1 MKNRGARAQSLARCR
16 ALQELAKIVSNGVQ
30 QHEIA
35 VECGVSKSTVTR
47 WFSRECEPSDENK
60 ATMKRK
66 WGIELS
72 WWAQPELLEAAA
84 SPPAEDLEKLK
95 NMSLRERARRYQQIV
110 DEALLEANLAT
121 ASPAKKMQ
129 MIREASRTM
138 ASLGKITGETRDLS
152 ESQIVKTAAWSRLC
166 TKVMTALAPWPEAL
180 LAFGHALRDLDL
192 EDR

>member
-1 MKNRGARAQSLARCR
+1 MKARGARAQTPARCR
-16 ALQELAKIVSNGVQ
+16 ALQELSKLVSDGLLY
-30 QHEIA
+30 HEIA
-35 VECGVSKSTVTR
+35 VACDVSKSTVTR
-47 WFSRECEPSDENK
+47 WFSRECEPSDANK
-60 ATMKRK
+60 ATIKRK
-66 WGIELS
+66 WKIELS
-72 WWAQPELLEAAA
+72 WWAQPELAEAAA
-84 SPPAEDLEKLK
+84 APPVEDLEKIK

-121 ASPAKKMQ
+121 ATPAKKMQ

-152 ESQIVKTAAWSRLC
+152 ESQIVKTAAWARLC

-180 LAFGHALRDLDL
+180 LAFGHALRELDL